1 MVLFAQTEQGASKGP
16 FGQPGQPGKLGKL
29 GKQELVLASLHAERQ
44 VEEKPLRGWGWGAW
58 WMSPHN
64 MQELG

>member
-1 MVLFAQTEQGASKGP
+1 MLFAQTEQGASKGP